1 MPMIEIKSE
10 PSKRELR
17 IFAVLWLVF
26 FVVLGLIGRRGGDG
40 LLAAA
45 AFTGVCWLVSFALNG
60 DLSRRVHLVGLLI
73 PGVLATLWALPRLG
87 FSGQAGEWTVFSAL
101 SGVGLVG
108 ALLCLLSLDVARVV
122 YVWWMRASM
131 PIGWTLS
138 HVFLSLAFFGVV
150 TPIGVLM
157 RALGRDPMHRRFDRQ
172 ATTYWTRHEQVSDA
186 KRYFRQF

>member
-1 MPMIEIKSE
+1 MPMIEIKRE
-10 PSKRELR
+10 PSKRDLR
-17 IFAVLWLVF
+17 TFAVLWLAF

-40 LLAAA
+40 LLAPAA
-45 AFTGVCWLVSFALNG
+45 LAGVCWLASFAFNREW
-60 DLSRRVHLVGLLI
+60 SRRMQLVGLLI
-73 PGVLATLWALPRLG
+73 PGVLAALWALPRLG
-87 FSGQAGEWTVFSAL
+87 LSGQTAEWAVLGAL
-101 SGVGLVG
+101 SGVGLIG
-108 ALLCLLSLDVARVV
+108 ALLSLLSLDAARLL

-172 ATTYWTRHEQVSDA
+172 ATTYWTGHEQASDA